1 MKVKIGIA
9 ETDRVVEIETDS
21 PEEIKAIFEAA
32 FQNGTAILWFEDVKR
47 RLVGIARDK
56 VAFIEID
63 TPAVGRSVGFAPSS
77 S

>member
-1 MKVKIGIA
+1 MRVKIGIA
-9 ETDRVVEIETDS
+9 DADRVVEIETEDA
-21 PEEIKAIFEAA
+21 EAIRTKFEGA

-47 RLVGIARDK
+47 RLVGIPREK

-63 TPAVGRSVGFAPSS
+63 APSAGRSVGFAPSS